1 MPALSRVPSCAG
13 TGRRLVPAILLL
25 PLLLAS
31 CGFHPRGSVTR
42 LTDLGSIYVDA
53 SRNISISEA
62 VEEALTDAAFVIAPN
77 RDDARILLR
86 LTGEEQGERVVS
98 VKSTGRV
105 SELELSHAVN
115 MLIAES
121 VDDRAPVYEPGQT
134 FNRVEVT
141 REYTYDETGVLGKEN
156 EARILRAEMEE
167 ELVRQI
173 VLRTIASLAPSV
185 SALPIDDS
193 RRQLASFN
201 HLDAADNLVY

>member
-1 MPALSRVPSCAG
+1 MRLNFARPDNQRGVLQLTLLMTLLIAG
-13 TGRRLVPAILLL
+13 
-25 PLLLAS
+25 

-62 VEEALTDAAFVIAPN
+62 VEEALIEAAFELAVN
-77 RDDARILLR
+77 RDEANILLR
-86 LTGEEQGERVVS
+86 LSDEKQAERVVS

-105 SELELSHAVN
+105 SELELSHTVN

-121 VDDRAPVYEPGQT
+121 SGGGAPSYQPGQT
-134 FNRVEVT
+134 FNRVEVI

-185 SALPIDDS
+185 SALSVDSS
-193 RRQLASFN
+193 RRRLAA
-201 HLDAADNLVY
+201 LDGFYTADNLVH